1 MRTHF
6 IIACALF
13 LTWASGSIAASAYS
27 GVETGFVKYSDACG
41 FQATRCEEN
50 KGIYG
55 VYGGYQISDWLALE
69 IGIRSYGT
77 PNASYNENHVK
88 AALWGIDDSILLEYP
103 LSDELLAF
111 SRAGVTLLQI
121 DKKSDIE
128 RVTDTQWRP
137 VLGLGIDYALT
148 DSWHFRSEYRFLDGV
163 GTGSTKQADLH
174 ALIIGV
180 NYSFSLDDLNA
191 KPNVPVETTTEE
203 KIYNVQPTPLI
214 LHSDTAFAFN
224 SAKLQPAAISD
235 LNLILSSALTA
246 PSTVI
251 SVTGHTDDTGSEI
264 YNQKL
269 SERRA
274 LAVSDYLVSKGVI
287 PTRITIRSYG
297 EVQPIA
303 DNRTSQGREK
313 NRRVEVV
320 VSNMFNY

>member
-1 MRTHF
+1 
-6 IIACALF
+6 
-13 LTWASGSIAASAYS
+13 
-27 GVETGFVKYSDACG
+27 
-41 FQATRCEEN
+41 
-50 KGIYG
+50 
-55 VYGGYQISDWLALE
+55 
-69 IGIRSYGT
+69 
-77 PNASYNENHVK
+77 
-88 AALWGIDDSILLEYP
+88 
-103 LSDELLAF
+103 
-111 SRAGVTLLQI
+111 
-121 DKKSDIE
+121 
-128 RVTDTQWRP
+128 
-137 VLGLGIDYALT
+137 
-148 DSWHFRSEYRFLDGV
+148 
-163 GTGSTKQADLH
+163 
-174 ALIIGV
+174 
-180 NYSFSLDDLNA
+180 
-191 KPNVPVETTTEE
+191 VETTTEE

-214 LHSDTAFAFN
+214 LHSDTAFSFN

-235 LNLILSSALTA
+235 LNLILSSTLTA